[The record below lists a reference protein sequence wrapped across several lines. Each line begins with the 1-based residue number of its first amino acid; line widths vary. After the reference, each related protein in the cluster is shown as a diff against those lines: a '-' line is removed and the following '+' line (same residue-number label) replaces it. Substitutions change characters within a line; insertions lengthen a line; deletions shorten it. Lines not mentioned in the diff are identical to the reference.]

1 MSEQKDKKKDQVE
14 ELRKQLT
21 FSFKNLWDPDK
32 EDEMKAIMSFCED
45 YKLAL
50 DEGKTEREFVDY
62 AVDWLEAEGFKA
74 FDDSSNLKPGDRVYE
89 TLHGKA
95 LVAAV
100 IGSGDPLEGFN
111 LVGAHIDSPRL
122 DLKPNPLYESDELT
136 LLKTHYY
143 GGIKKYQWA
152 ATPLALHGVVILKDG
167 ETVKL
172 CIGEKDEDPVFTI
185 TDLLPHLGADQMKK
199 TAKDVIEGEELN
211 VLVGSLPLTGDEEVK
226 ERFKLGILKLLY
238 DQYGI
243 TERDLVTAEIEIV
256 PATKA
261 RCVGLDRSLIGAYAQ
276 DDRVCAYT
284 ALRALV
290 DLESPLK
297 RTGLVVLYDKEE
309 TGSGGITGARSQLF
323 PSVQKRMVR
332 SILGREPSA
341 IELQDQIEKSTMLS
355 SDVSN
360 AYDPTF
366 ASVSDPKNNTYAGRG
381 IAFFKYTGSGGKY
394 NTSDANAEYFN
405 EVTRLLDE
413 NGVPWQTGEL
423 GKVDQGGG
431 GTVAIYQADLGISVI
446 DCGVP
451 VLSMHACFEITSK
464 IDVYKTYQ
472 AYKTFMEKMRS

>member
-1 MSEQKDKKKDQVE
+1 MSEQNDRKKDPAE

-21 FSFKNLWDPDK
+21 FSFKNLWDPDNQ
-32 EDEMKAIMSFCED
+32 EEIKAIMAFCED
-45 YKLAL
+45 YKVAL
-50 DEGKTEREFVDY
+50 DQGKTEREFVDY
-62 AVDWLEAEGFKA
+62 AVDWLEEEGFTA
-74 FDDSSNLKPGDRVYE
+74 FNSSSELKPGDRVYE

-136 LLKTHYY
+136 FLKTHYY

-152 ATPLALHGVVILKDG
+152 ATPLSLHGVVILKDG
-167 ETVKL
+167 KTVKL
-172 CIGEKDEDPVFTI
+172 NIGEKEEDPVFTI

-211 VLVGSLPLTGDEEVK
+211 VLFGSLPLTGDAEVK
-226 ERFKLGILKLLY
+226 ERFKLGILKLLF

-290 DLESPLK
+290 DLEVPLK

-309 TGSGGITGARSQLF
+309 TGSGGITGARSQLV

-332 SILGREPSA
+332 ALLGREPSA

-366 ASVSDPKNNTYAGRG
+366 ASVSDPRNNTYAGRG

-413 NGVPWQTGEL
+413 NKVPWQTGEL

-431 GTVAIYQADLGISVI
+431 GTVAIYQADLGMSVI

-464 IDVYKTYQ
+464 IDVYTTYQ
-472 AYKTFMEKMRS
+472 AYKTFLEKMRS

>member
-1 MSEQKDKKKDQVE
+1 MNQEEDKKKEEIE

-21 FSFKNLWDPDK
+21 FSFKNLWDP
-32 EDEMKAIMSFCED
+32 ENEEEMQAIMDFNQD
-45 YKLAL
+45 YKVAL
-50 DEGKTEREFVDY
+50 DRGKTEREFVDY
-62 AVDWLEAEGFKA
+62 AIELLEANGYRAYET
-74 FDDSSNLKPGDRVYE
+74 DKPLAAGDRVYE
-89 TLHGKA
+89 AVHGKA

-100 IGSGDPLEGFN
+100 IGTADPLDGFN
-111 LVGAHIDSPRL
+111 LIGAHVDSPRL
-122 DLKPNPLYESDELT
+122 DLKPNPMYESDELT

-152 ATPLALHGVVILKDG
+152 ATPLALHGVVITRDG
-167 ETVKL
+167 ETISL
-172 CIGEKDEDPVFTI
+172 SIGEEADDPVFTI

-199 TAKDVIEGEELN
+199 TASQVIEGEELN
-211 VLVGSLPLTGDEEVK
+211 VLAGSIPLPGGDDIK
-226 ERFKLGILKLLY
+226 ERFKLGVLKLLF
-238 DQYGI
+238 DQYGF

-261 RCVGLDRSLIGAYAQ
+261 RCVGFDRSMVGGYGQ

-284 ALRALV
+284 ALKALI
-290 DLESPLK
+290 DADTPLK
-297 RTGLVVLYDKEE
+297 RTGLVILYDKEE

-360 AYDPTF
+360 AFDPTF

-381 IAFFKYTGSGGKY
+381 IAFFKYTGARGKGG
-394 NTSDANAEYFN
+394 TSDANAEYFN
-405 EVTRLLDE
+405 EVTRLLEAND
-413 NGVPWQTGEL
+413 VPWQTGEL

-431 GTVAIYQADLGISVI
+431 GTVAIYQSDLGMSVI

-451 VLSMHACFEITSK
+451 VLSMHSCFEITSK
-464 IDVYKTYQ
+464 IDVYKTYE
-472 AYKTFMEKMRS
+472 AYKVFLEKMRS